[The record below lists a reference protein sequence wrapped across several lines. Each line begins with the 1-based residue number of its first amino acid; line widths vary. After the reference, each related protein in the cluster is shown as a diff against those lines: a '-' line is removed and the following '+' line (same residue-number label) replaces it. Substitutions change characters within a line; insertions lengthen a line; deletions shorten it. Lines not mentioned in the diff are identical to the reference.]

1 MKWRKA
7 RKKPIII
14 EFREPEP
21 NDIISYGLSTDL
33 IHKPVERIK
42 TLEGDLLAFPDKH
55 YVIRGKKGELYPIR
69 KDIFYETYEVI
80 EDE

>member
-21 NDIISYGLSTDL
+21 NDVICCGIYTDL
-33 IHKPVERIK
+33 HSIPIERIK
-42 TLEGDLLAFPDKH
+42 TLEGDLIAYPDVHFIIK
-55 YVIRGKKGELYPIR
+55 GTKGELYPIR